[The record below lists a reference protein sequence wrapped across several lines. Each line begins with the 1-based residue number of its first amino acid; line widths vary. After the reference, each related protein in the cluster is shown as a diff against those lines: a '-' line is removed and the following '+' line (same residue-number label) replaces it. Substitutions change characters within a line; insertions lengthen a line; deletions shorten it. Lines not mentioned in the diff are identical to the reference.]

1 MKRMPE
7 GPAYACL
14 AEFASPEALIEATT
28 RARADGYRALDAFTP
43 FPVEGMDE
51 LLEFRDERVLW
62 LGFAGACLGFAIALI
77 MQMGTNFNYPLNIGG
92 RPLYALSAFA
102 VIAFELTILFSALS
116 AALGMLYLNGL
127 PRLHYPI
134 FAAPRFHLASK
145 DRFFLCIKAED
156 PRFAEQTTVQFL
168 HELGAERVEL
178 VRA

>member
-1 MKRMPE
+1 
-7 GPAYACL
+7 
-14 AEFASPEALIEATT
+14 
-28 RARADGYRALDAFTP
+28 
-43 FPVEGMDE
+43 
-51 LLEFRDERVLW
+51 
-62 LGFAGACLGFAIALI
+62 

-178 VRA
+178 VCA

>member
-1 MKRMPE
+1 MTEARPY
-7 GPAYACL
+7 GLL
-14 AEFASPEALIEATT
+14 AEFESQEALIDALK
-28 RARADGYRALDAFTP
+28 RARAEGYHALDAFTP
-43 FPVEGMDE
+43 FPVEGMAE
-51 LLEFRDERVLW
+51 LLEFRDRRVLW
-62 LGFAGACLGFAIALI
+62 LGLAGACFGFATALA
-77 MQMGTNFNYPLNIGG
+77 MQILANADYALDVGG
-92 RPLYALSAFA
+92 RPVYALSAFA
-102 VIAFELTILFSALS
+102 VIAFELTILFSALT